1 MQYDIKSMVKDG
13 KKARF
18 IYYRHNELWYETE
31 CGFQF
36 AVPVEDIGEATFL
49 AEDKAMMLMRY
60 IRKQVAANEAG
71 KMESIA
77 HDLANQTIQLGL
89 NENGIGAVP
98 NCC

>member
-18 IYYRHNELWYETE
+18 THYRHNELWYETE
-31 CGFQF
+31 CGFAF
-36 AVPVEDIGEATFL
+36 AVPVSDIGDATFL

-71 KMESIA
+71 RAETQVVS
-77 HDLANQTIQLGL
+77 
-89 NENGIGAVP
+89 VP
-98 NCC
+98 NCS